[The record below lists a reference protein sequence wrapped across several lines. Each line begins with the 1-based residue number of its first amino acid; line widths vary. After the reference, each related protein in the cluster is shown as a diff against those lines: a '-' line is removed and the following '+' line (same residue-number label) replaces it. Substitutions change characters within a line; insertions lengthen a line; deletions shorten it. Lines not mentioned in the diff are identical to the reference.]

1 MGFLNKLLGLR
12 PTGFFIFAVYST
24 TKSHA
29 EKIAMYFRR
38 IFDVSNAI
46 GLFQTSR
53 CRCLYANRFELEKNG
68 SVDEFFPQET
78 YDFKRKLIV
87 ESLLDRFE

>member
-1 MGFLNKLLGLR
+1 MR
-12 PTGFFIFAVYST
+12 CT

-38 IFDVSNAI
+38 IFDVSDAV
-46 GLFQTSR
+46 GLFQASR
-53 CRCLYANRFELEKNG
+53 RRCLYANRFKLEKNG

-87 ESLLDRFE
+87 ESLLGRFE